1 MSDFVPDTGSPLGDM
16 WVRLT
21 DLGQS
26 AGRGASGLALA
37 LVAVVVAW
45 WLATLAGALTR
56 SLLRV
61 LRFDGAVRKLTGEVS
76 DGGRRSASMLAGW
89 AVHWGVLA
97 FGVLF
102 ALDLM
107 GFAVSPAVAAR
118 LSDILPR
125 IVAAG
130 FLFTAGL
137 LLALFA
143 GALARRFLESIDVGG
158 ARFQGQVVT
167 VVMSG
172 FSLLVALEQL
182 GFAAQFVMWI
192 AIVAAGAAGLALALA
207 FGLGCRELA
216 RDFIV
221 EYLRS
226 LDHDQPRRPS

>member
-1 MSDFVPDTGSPLGDM
+1 MNRFGLVAGTPLGDT
-16 WVRLT
+16 WARLVE
-21 DLGQS
+21 LGQT
-26 AGRGASGLALA
+26 AGRGASELAVA
-37 LVAVVVAW
+37 LLIVIVGW

-56 SLLRV
+56 ALLRA
-61 LRFDGAVRKLTGEVS
+61 LRFDQAVLKLTDAASHEA
-76 DGGRRSASMLAGW
+76 RRSASKLAGW
-89 AVHWGVLA
+89 AVHWGVL
-97 FGVLF
+97 LF
-102 ALDLM
+102 ALLLALDLL
-107 GFAVSPAVAAR
+107 GLAVTPAVAAR
-118 LSDILPR
+118 LSDVLPR

-130 FLFTAGL
+130 FLFTAGM
-137 LLALFA
+137 LLALFT
-143 GALARRFLESIDVGG
+143 GALARRFLESIDIRG

-167 VVMSG
+167 TVMSG

-182 GFAAQFVMWI
+182 GFAAQFVMWL